1 MIDVDNPKEIA
12 EYISEKA
19 PGTTV
24 RSHTSGQDGTCWIV
38 ENGTRRL
45 AIGVDPIDGGGI
57 SYASYWIL
65 SDGEQSDPIHW
76 DGWEFGQDKIAH
88 NHIATVL
95 KIFKSEP
102 RHHVAAYDLET
113 WSRWPEVVAYA
124 GVVGAIEILPDDLVD
139 NVGDRLR

>member
-24 RSHTSGQDGTCWIV
+24 RSHTSGQDGTFWIV

-45 AIGVDPIDGGGI
+45 SIGVDPIAGSGI

-102 RHHVAAYDLET
+102 RHHVDKSEFYDC
-113 WSRWPEVVAYA
+113 R
-124 GVVGAIEILPDDLVD
+124 
-139 NVGDRLR
+139 